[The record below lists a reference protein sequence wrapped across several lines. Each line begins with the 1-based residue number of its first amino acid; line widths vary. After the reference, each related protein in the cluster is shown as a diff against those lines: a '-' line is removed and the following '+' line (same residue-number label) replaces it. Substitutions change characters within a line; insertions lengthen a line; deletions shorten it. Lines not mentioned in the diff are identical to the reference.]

1 MKKWIKHNYK
11 VVIIVFLFVFIG
23 PLIINILFKHAA
35 PFEWIVAEWDA
46 SAALTYY
53 GTIVAAIIAVFGVFW
68 TIKYSQQNYKEDV
81 KNRTLPFI
89 ILDMLKTK
97 SRHNLFGMSEK
108 TKDIDNYE
116 GYQEYKL
123 QDYYCI
129 LENNKIIYR
138 TGLTYEQKKL
148 LDNGGTKW
156 AARDNGASLIAV
168 DNICVP
174 FEIENVGNG
183 TAVRLRYGLNRKGIP
198 EDEKK
203 YLPIISLKTDEPILF
218 HVFSEDCSRQ
228 SENLGEYV
236 LSFYYQDIYSN
247 RYRQEFP
254 ITIEYDDD
262 KRAPVVSVDM
272 NGTQDFLGGM

>member
-11 VVIIVFLFVFIG
+11 AVIAVFLFVFIG
-23 PLIINILFKHAA
+23 PLIINILFKHTA
-35 PFEWIVAEWDA
+35 PFGWIVAEWDA
-46 SAALTYY
+46 SAALAYY
-53 GTIVAAIIAVFGVFW
+53 GTIVAAVIAVFGVFW
-68 TIKYSQQNYKEDV
+68 TIKYSQQNYREDV
-81 KNRTLPFI
+81 RNRTLPFVT
-89 ILDMLKTK
+89 LNMLKTK
-97 SRHNLFGMSEK
+97 SRYQLFETREK
-108 TKDIDNYE
+108 TANIDNSE

-129 LENNKIIYR
+129 LEKNEILYK
-138 TGLTYEQKKL
+138 TGLTDEQKKL

-156 AARDNGASLIAV
+156 VTRDNGASLIVV

-174 FEIENVGNG
+174 LEIENVGNG
-183 TAVRLRYGLNRKGIP
+183 TAIRLRYGLNRKGIP
-198 EDEKK
+198 EYEKR
-203 YLPIISLKTDEPILF
+203 YLPIISLRTDEPILL
-218 HVFSEDCSRQ
+218 HIFSEDCSSQ

-254 ITIEYDDD
+254 ITVEYDDD
-262 KRAPVVSVDM
+262 RHAPVVSVDM